1 MALCEFKRGQAHR
14 DDLTTPRFDVDSREP
29 EKRKATQS
37 AAFKRCFPLLTG
49 TPYSWRKKARQKAG
63 RK

>member
-14 DDLTTPRFDVDSREP
+14 DDLTTGRIDDDFRGP

-37 AAFKRCFPLLTG
+37 AAFKRCNPLLTE
-49 TPYSWRKKARQKAG
+49 TPY
-63 RK
+63 